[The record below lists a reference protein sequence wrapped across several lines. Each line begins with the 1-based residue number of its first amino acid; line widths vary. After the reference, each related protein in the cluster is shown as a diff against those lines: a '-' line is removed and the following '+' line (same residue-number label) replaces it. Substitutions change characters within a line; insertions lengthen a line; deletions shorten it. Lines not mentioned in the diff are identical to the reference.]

1 MKKVININF
10 QGRVVPIEETAFE
23 MLQNYISSLRAYFAN
38 EEGRDEIINDIEN
51 RIGELFGETLKKG
64 AACITDADVNK
75 VMASVG
81 RPEDFEADDAGTE
94 SSPNNSYASSQQT
107 TNSGFQTG
115 YDNSGEKK
123 RLYRDESDKLLAGV
137 ASGLAQYLNLD
148 PSVVRFIFILLV
160 IFGGSG
166 ILLYIILWIVLPSRS
181 LVSNVRKRLYRDSD
195 DRVISGV
202 CGGLGKYFDIN
213 PAIPRIIFAAPFIFG
228 IITSIGRNFFDD
240 GPFFIGSFGGSTFI
254 IVYILLWIVLPEA
267 LTASEKLEMRGEK
280 VDLNSIRDTVMNDMQ
295 GVKGRAQKMGSE
307 FKATAEKVGT
317 EFKASAQKMGNEMKE
332 SFQQTSTAVGQDIR
346 QTTRRSG
353 GIGNAIA
360 ILVKA
365 FVYFILGT
373 IAFGLFVGLIA
384 LLGAGVG
391 VLPIHDFIL
400 QGEWQY
406 LFALGTVVLFIGV
419 PIISILVWFI
429 RRLMK
434 VKTHNKFISYGFTAL
449 WFLGLFCLI
458 GLLGS
463 LRRSF
468 SSQIGLRQE
477 VTIVQPTGNMLEV
490 KMNEATYLY
499 NNGLFEMDGLLSI
512 DGDTMYLNTAKVNVV
527 RSKDSLYHVNL
538 IKISRGSDRARAQT
552 LAEKISFNIDQKDNV
567 LYLPESFTISK
578 FEKWR
583 NQKVIVVI
591 EVPVGKSIKLDDRV
605 NDYDYFNIDFGRRRN
620 NRVDWERDWENSEY
634 WEEEKEMRMTEDG
647 LDWDKRPNRNNNND
661 WDNEESNKSA
671 IDSTKKDSAVPPIG
685 PANKPAKEKADT
697 VYRYRQTKH
706 VQEDKSAVDVTTTA
720 GSSRMMSPLASVMKI
735 F

>member
-10 QGRVVPIEETAFE
+10 QGRVVPIEETAYE

-75 VMASVG
+75 VIASIG
-81 RPEDFEADDAGTE
+81 RPEDFDDNAAEAG
-94 SSPNNSYASSQQT
+94 NGSQQ
-107 TNSGFQTG
+107 GQQQTYAG
-115 YDNSGEKK
+115 NDPGAAAGEKK

-137 ASGLAQYLNLD
+137 ASGLAQYLQVD
-148 PSVVRFIFILLV
+148 PAIVRFIFILLV

-166 ILLYIILWIVLPSRS
+166 ILIYIILWLVLPSRS
-181 LVSNVRKRLYRDSD
+181 LVSNIRKRLYRDPD

-228 IITSIGRNFFDD
+228 IITSIGRNFFDE

-254 IVYILLWIVLPEA
+254 LVYVILWIVLPEA

-295 GVKGRAQKMGSE
+295 GVKGRAQKVGAELKS
-307 FKATAEKVGT
+307 TAEKVGS
-317 EFKASAQKMGNEMKE
+317 EVKASAERLGSEMKE
-332 SFQQTSTAVGQDIR
+332 TFSQTGSTVGNDVR
-346 QTTRRSG
+346 QSVKRRG

-365 FVYFILGT
+365 FVYFILGS

-391 VLPIHDFIL
+391 FMPVHHFLL

-406 LFALGTVVLFIGV
+406 LFAGGTVVLFIGV
-419 PIISILVWFI
+419 PIIAILVWFI
-429 RRLMK
+429 RRLMR
-434 VKTHNKFISYGFTAL
+434 VKTHNKFIGYGFSAL
-449 WFLGLFCLI
+449 WFLGLFALI

-468 SSQIGLRQE
+468 SSQVGVRQA
-477 VTIVQPTGNMLEV
+477 INLVQPSTNTLQV
-490 KMNEATYLY
+490 KLSEPAYIY
-499 NNGLFEMDGLLSI
+499 NDSWFEMDGLLSI
-512 DGDTMYLNTAKVNVV
+512 NGDTMYLNTAKVNVV
-527 RSKDSLYHVNL
+527 KSKDSLYHVHL
-538 IKISRGSDRARAQT
+538 IKISRGRDRAQAQA
-552 LAEKISFNIDQKDNV
+552 LAESISFEPNQTDSV
-567 LYLPESFTISK
+567 LYLPEYFAVSK
-578 FEKWR
+578 DQKWR
-583 NQKVIVVI
+583 NQKVVVVI
-591 EVPVGKSIKLDDRV
+591 EVPVGKNIKIDDRI

-620 NRVDWERDWENSEY
+620 YRVDWEREWENGEY
-634 WEEEKEMRMTEDG
+634 WEEGRQMKMTEDG
-647 LDWDKRPNRNNNND
+647 LDWDKRRREDENNND
-661 WDNEESNKSA
+661 WENANPPAESTPLP
-671 IDSTKKDSAVPPIG
+671 DS
-685 PANKPAKEKADT
+685 NQQPAKADS
-697 VYRYRQTKH
+697 VYRYKQAAATIPM
-706 VQEDKSAVDVTTTA
+706 QQPLTGSAVNAAKSITRRI
-720 GSSRMMSPLASVMKI
+720 SSPLASVMRL